1 MSRKCKILKRAIQEK
16 EQVSEAVADFWD
28 FCRKISEASTVG
40 VKRRLTPLLLER
52 GSYCEV
58 FKDTYFEKHLGT
70 AASKN
75 QHLSGKFRSSRLEV
89 FCKKGVLRH
98 FAEFTGKQLRQSL
111 FFNKVA
117 GLRPW
122 HRCFPVNFVKFLRIS
137 FLTEHLR
144 WLLLFSYKHIFVIKK
159 LQHLSS
165 EMLWFLHRW
174 DYCWK
179 YEFSTDVKKENYYHH
194 EEEQLLFYISKHRAI
209 RRMFL

>member
-1 MSRKCKILKRAIQEK
+1 MKWKVKLKIKGILNEKRFGSSHPEKFCK
-16 EQVSEAVADFWD
+16 F
-28 FCRKISEASTVG
+28 RKIHR
-40 VKRRLTPLLLER
+40 KTPVQ
-52 GSYCEV
+52 C
-58 FKDTYFEKHLGT
+58 
-70 AASKN
+70 
-75 QHLSGKFRSSRLEV
+75 
-89 FCKKGVLRH
+89 
-98 FAEFTGKQLRQSL
+98 L
-111 FFNKVA
+111 FFNKVE
-117 GLRPW
+117 GLRLATLLKRRLW
-122 HRCFPVNFVKFLRIS
+122 QRCFLVNFVKFLRIS

-209 RRMFL
+209 RSMFL